1 MSVLSLLLLFI
12 IVYFCAKAIGS
23 IWRDAFGTIGD
34 EQHSRQQTTSR
45 RQQTSSRQQ
54 STNKKDR
61 YGEQPIGKDE
71 GEYIDYEEL

>member
-1 MSVLSLLLLFI
+1 MSVLSLLLLFV

-34 EQHSRQQTTSR
+34 EQHSRQQT
-45 RQQTSSRQQ
+45 SSRQQ

-71 GEYIDYEEL
+71 GEYVDYEEL

>member
-23 IWRDAFGTIGD
+23 IWRDAFGTIGG
-34 EQHSRQQTTSR
+34 EQQQ
-45 RQQTSSRQQ
+45 RQQTSSHRQQTTTRQQ
-54 STNKKDR
+54 STTKKAN

-71 GEYIDYEEL
+71 GEYVDYEEL